1 MDYPVFFERINPKEA
16 AKILGVSV
24 DTLAV
29 WRCTKRY
36 PLTYIKM
43 GRKVFY
49 RASDLEKFIESRT
62 VMMDQAICR

>member
-1 MDYPVFFERINPKEA
+1 MHQSIFPGRINSIEA

-36 PLTYIKM
+36 PLPYIKM

-49 RASDLEKFIESRT
+49 RIADLEKFIESRT
-62 VMMDQAICR
+62 VMMDEHACH

>member
-1 MDYPVFFERINPKEA
+1 MHQPLFPERINPKEA

-36 PLTYIKM
+36 PLSYIKM

-49 RASDLEKFIESRT
+49 RLVDLEKFIESRT
-62 VMMDQAICR
+62 VMMDQKACR

>member
-1 MDYPVFFERINPKEA
+1 MHHSIFPGRINSTEA

-36 PLTYIKM
+36 PLPYIKM

-49 RASDLEKFIESRT
+49 RVADLEKFIESRT
-62 VMMDQAICR
+62 VMMDEQACH

>member
-1 MDYPVFFERINPKEA
+1 MHQSIFPGRINATEA

-36 PLTYIKM
+36 PLPYIKM

-49 RASDLEKFIESRT
+49 RVADLEKFIDSRT
-62 VMMDQAICR
+62 VFMDQNLCH

>member
-1 MDYPVFFERINPKEA
+1 MHQSIFPGRINATEA

-36 PLTYIKM
+36 PLPYIKM

-49 RASDLEKFIESRT
+49 RIADLEKFIDSRT
-62 VMMDQAICR
+62 VMMDEHACH

>member
-1 MDYPVFFERINPKEA
+1 MHQLIFPGRLNSKEA
-16 AKILGVSV
+16 AQVLGVSV

-36 PLTYIKM
+36 PLPYIKM

-49 RASDLEKFIESRT
+49 RVSDLENFIESRT
-62 VMMDQAICR
+62 VMMDDNLCR